1 MSVVGPKKGDDRLED
16 LLLPVE
22 SIALLPGEAIIAE
35 AACKGGRW
43 ANPNGPLL
51 RAAVTNRRFLLVE
64 EGLDRL
70 GRRTGKPGK
79 LLQEI
84 NFDVVRSVDSKTVYA
99 IHNLCIPTVQIRVE
113 CADGQ
118 TVEIVTSG
126 FGNRQLRALATVLSN
141 RV

>member
-1 MSVVGPKKGDDRLED
+1 MRAKKIDDRLED

-22 SIALLPGEAIIAE
+22 AIALLPGEAIIAE
-35 AACKGGRW
+35 AACKEGRS

-51 RAAVTNRRFLLVE
+51 RAAVTNRRFLLAE

-113 CADGQ
+113 CADRQ

-141 RV
+141 RA

>member
-1 MSVVGPKKGDDRLED
+1 VGPKKGNGGFED

-22 SIALLPGEAIIAE
+22 SIALFPGEAIIAE
-35 AACKGGRW
+35 AACKEGSR
-43 ANPNGPLL
+43 ADPNGPLL
-51 RAAVTNRRFLLVE
+51 RAVVTNRRFLLFE

-70 GRRTGKPGK
+70 GRRTCKPGK

-84 NFDVVRSVDSKTVYA
+84 NVAVVRFVDSKTVYA
-99 IHNLCIPTVQIRVE
+99 IRNLCIPTVQVRVE

-141 RV
+141 RA